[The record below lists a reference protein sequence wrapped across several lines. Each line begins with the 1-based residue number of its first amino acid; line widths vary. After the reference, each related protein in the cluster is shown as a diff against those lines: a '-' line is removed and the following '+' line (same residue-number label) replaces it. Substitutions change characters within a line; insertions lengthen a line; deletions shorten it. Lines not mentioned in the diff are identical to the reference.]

1 MRYVFEGFVILKNHL
16 KTMGMMACVT
26 SLMGCFDPGIDDAK
40 CHDGLL
46 NLSGWTLVIADEFG

>member
-1 MRYVFEGFVILKNHL
+1 MLKNHL